1 MKVEPR
7 ALLLLVK
14 RSPAELHPLLPFTVR
29 QGLTN
34 LTQAVSAPQ
43 VAEITGYATKPGTTS
58 VLNHSFVLFLGT
70 GS

>member
-29 QGLTN
+29 QGLTK
-34 LTQAVSAPQ
+34 LLRLSLPL
-43 VAEITGYATKPGTTS
+43 K
-58 VLNHSFVLFLGT
+58 
-70 GS
+70 